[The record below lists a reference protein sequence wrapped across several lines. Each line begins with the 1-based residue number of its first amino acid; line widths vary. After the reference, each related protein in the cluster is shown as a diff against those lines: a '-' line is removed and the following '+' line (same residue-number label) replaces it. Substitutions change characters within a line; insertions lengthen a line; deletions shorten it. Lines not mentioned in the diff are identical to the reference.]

1 MLVNLL
7 VLTCMAAC
15 MAAAGGCDTVAVAG
29 ESAGEQEFVNDL
41 ATRLARASSMAYTA
55 VYAMRGGGTGTVAHE
70 PTMRETAYTYPTGMT
85 LVTVAGATV
94 CTGGGSPTRID
105 TCGRSATVAAASAD
119 VAKGGLIRSEAVI
132 ASLTASALDRDSVIS
147 EHDSTIAGTSATC
160 VTVARGPA
168 DTDEYDACVT
178 ADGLLGSFS
187 GDVNGVTVDIT
198 MVNFTK
204 AVSTKAFVLPTGT
217 PTSASATP

>member
-1 MLVNLL
+1 V
-7 VLTCMAAC
+7 AAC
-15 MAAAGGCDTVAVAG
+15 TAAEAGCNAVAVAG
-29 ESAGEQEFVNDL
+29 ESSGDQEFVNGL
-41 ATRLARASSMAYTA
+41 ATRLATASSMAYTA
-55 VYAMRGGGTGTVAHE
+55 VYAMGGGDTGTVAHR
-70 PTMRETAYTYPTGMT
+70 PTTGETAYTYPTGMT
-85 LVTVAGATV
+85 LVTVSGATV
-94 CTGGGSPTRID
+94 CTAGGSPTRSA
-105 TCGRSATVAAASAD
+105 TCGRRPTVAAASTD
-119 VAKGGLIRSEAVI
+119 LAKGGLIRSEVVI

-160 VTVARGPA
+160 VTVVRGPA

-204 AVSTKAFVLPTGT
+204 AVSTKAFVLPTGA
-217 PTSASATP
+217 PHVG